1 MPSQWGKRSNR
12 KNKRAV
18 QKNRTAQ
25 DYKYKLPMVLHDDGL
40 NAYNELDKRFNGIG
54 RTKRVVVNIALM
66 LLAKVAR
73 EKKLG
78 PRDPVEELLEL

>member
-1 MPSQWGKRSNR
+1 MPSVWKKRSKRNG
-12 KNKRAV
+12 KRAV
-18 QKNRTAQ
+18 PLIRTAQ

-40 NAYNELDKRFNGIG
+40 KAYNELEKRFKGIG

-73 EKKLG
+73 AKKLG
-78 PRDPVEELLEL
+78 PRDSVEEILEL